1 LDFIDNSG
9 GVSMMTLYFSPGA
22 CSLASHIGLEETG
35 APYELKPILLAKGQQ
50 RTEDYLKINPRGKVP
65 ALSVDGKIL
74 VENTA
79 ILTYL
84 SRKFPNKKLLPADPA
99 EEARCIGTMC
109 WFSSVVHPSYQRSHR
124 PERFA
129 EGEAAAAGVKENGK
143 KSFWANLQ
151 EIDSMIQGND
161 WVMGSEFTA
170 VDPYALVF
178 YGWGER
184 SGYPVKDLKAYT
196 AWQERMMNRAT
207 VKKSVESEQSVSQ

>member
-1 LDFIDNSG
+1 ML
-9 GVSMMTLYFSPGA
+9 TLYFSPGA

-50 RTEDYLKINPRGKVP
+50 RTEEYLKINPRGKVP
-65 ALSVDGKIL
+65 SLSVDGKIL

-84 SRKFPNKKLLPADPA
+84 ARSFPGKKLMPTDPA

-109 WFSSVVHPSYQRSHR
+109 WFSSVVHPSYQRAMR

-129 EGEAAAAGVKENGK
+129 EGEAAQATVKETGR
-143 KSFWANLQ
+143 KSFWANCQ
-151 EIDSMIQGND
+151 EIDSMIQGKD
-161 WVMGSEFTA
+161 WVMGSEYTL

-178 YGWGER
+178 YGWGVRGGFPMKEL
-184 SGYPVKDLKAYT
+184 SAYT
-196 AWQERMMNRAT
+196 TWQERMMKRPT
-207 VKKSVESEQSVSQ
+207 VRKSVESEQNVSV

>member
-1 LDFIDNSG
+1 
-9 GVSMMTLYFSPGA
+9 MMTLYFSPGA

-35 APYELKPILLAKGQQ
+35 ASYEIKPILLAKGQQ
-50 RTEDYLKINPRGKVP
+50 RTEAYLKINPRGKVP

-84 SRKFPNKKLLPADPA
+84 ARRFPEKRLMPADPA

-109 WFSSVVHPSYQRSHR
+109 WFSSIVHPSYQRFHR

-129 EGEAAAAGVKENGK
+129 DGEAAHAAVKENGR

-161 WVMGSEFTA
+161 WIMGREFTV
-170 VDPYALVF
+170 VDGYALVF
-178 YGWGER
+178 YGWGAR
-184 SGYPVKDLKAYT
+184 SGFPMKELSAYT
-196 AWQERMMNRAT
+196 AWQERMMKRPT
-207 VKKSVESEQSVSQ
+207 VKKCVEDEEKVSAS

>member
-1 LDFIDNSG
+1 
-9 GVSMMTLYFSPGA
+9 MMTLYFSPGA

-65 ALSVDGKIL
+65 ALAIDGKVL

-84 SRKFPNKKLLPADPA
+84 SRRFPEKKLLPADPA

-109 WFSSVVHPSYQRSHR
+109 WFSSIVHPSYQRSHR

-129 EGEAAAAGVKENGK
+129 EGEAATAAVKENGK

-161 WVMGSEFTA
+161 WVMGREFTG
-170 VDPYALVF
+170 VDGYALVF
-178 YGWGER
+178 YGWGTR
-184 SGYPVKDLKAYT
+184 GGFPMKDLKTYT
-196 AWQERMMNRAT
+196 AWQERMMNRPT
-207 VKKSVESEQSVSQ
+207 VRKSVESEQSVATS

>member
-1 LDFIDNSG
+1 
-9 GVSMMTLYFSPGA
+9 MMTLYFSPGA

-50 RTEDYLKINPRGKVP
+50 RTEAYLKINPRGKVP
-65 ALSVDGKIL
+65 AFVVDGKVL

-84 SRKFPNKKLLPADPA
+84 ARRFPEKKLLPADPY

-109 WFSSVVHPSYQRSHR
+109 WFSSIVHPSYQRSHR

-129 EGEAAAAGVKENGK
+129 EGEAAQAAVKENGR

-151 EIDSMIQGND
+151 EIDAMIQGNG
-161 WVMGSEFTA
+161 WVMGREFTA
-170 VDPYALVF
+170 VDGYALVF

-184 SGYPVKDLKAYT
+184 SGFPVKDLSAYT
-196 AWQERMMNRAT
+196 AWQERMMKRPT
-207 VKKSVESEQSVSQ
+207 VQKSVESEQNVSTS